1 MLSSVVVVKSILWL
15 KNNKCCIIDRVVYN
29 SFIESKHLKENIMD
43 LLKDFKLA
51 QPVKDEPEHE
61 VEGVEIQEN
70 DEPMGLFFNVIL

>member
-1 MLSSVVVVKSILWL
+1 
-15 KNNKCCIIDRVVYN
+15 
-29 SFIESKHLKENIMD
+29 MD